1 MNHDLINSD
10 MYFIL
15 ENHGKDVLVND
26 TETKALISYYQ
37 NMEYNDCLKIITQ
50 YPITRG
56 SLVEYQDNYFLIIS
70 DVTDQRHN
78 AYYRA
83 IMRRC
88 NHTLNIQVGTE
99 EEIVD
104 YDPLGRPI
112 IRETPI
118 FATFHCIV
126 DSQSLKIGEQ
136 QQINI
141 AENRITI
148 TMQDNE
154 DSDALNIN
162 DTIELDGYTWHIRN
176 KDRFSQPGLIIFTC
190 DRGSAII
197 E

>member
-26 TETKALISYYQ
+26 TETKALIIHYQ

-88 NHTLNIQVGTE
+88 NHTLNIQVGE
-99 EEIVD
+99 EETIIG
-104 YDPLGRPI
+104 YDPIGRPI
-112 IRETPI
+112 TEIIPI
-118 FATFHCIV
+118 YATFHCIV

-154 DSDALNIN
+154 DSDALEVN
-162 DTIELDGYTWHIRN
+162 DTIPLDGYNWNIVN
-176 KDRFSQPGLIIFTC
+176 KNKITTGLIVFTC
-190 DRGSAII
+190 DRGSAI